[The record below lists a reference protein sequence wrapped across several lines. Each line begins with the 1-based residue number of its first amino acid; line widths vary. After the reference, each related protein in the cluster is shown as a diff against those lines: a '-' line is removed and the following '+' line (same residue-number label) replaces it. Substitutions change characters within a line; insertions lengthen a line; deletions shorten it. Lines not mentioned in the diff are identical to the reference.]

1 MSTQAAQSVGAG
13 IRRLRTARGLT
24 QRDLAQPEYS
34 RALLAA
40 VEAGIRSPTDDLLR
54 HVARRLDVELDD
66 LRHGRP
72 PGAADELA
80 AALREARIALARG
93 EAEAAEDVFGRV
105 RRDATRYAL
114 TDLATWA
121 GYLVGE
127 ARLQRGDL
135 NAAMAAF
142 DDLGDLM
149 AAAGPAPR
157 AAVLARRAYCQF
169 AGGDAAGAV
178 ASIEAALTA
187 ERRRPDGDADAQ
199 LRLSSALMYAY
210 LELDWRDRARQ
221 VEAQAQPLL
230 AGTTNRE
237 WLGQFL
243 TIAGQLR
250 RTEAELPAAERM
262 FTEAGRL
269 YEELGLTREVGL
281 CHWAHG
287 YVLRRVGRLDGA
299 AEAFG
304 AACQV
309 LERVGA
315 AQDLAGAALELA
327 EVRRRQGD
335 LAEAARLARE
345 AAEVCARSQHLECMA
360 EADRLLGLVAAAR
373 GEAGAED
380 LLGRAADRYARIG
393 LMAEVMATCR
403 ALGELQLARGGTA
416 DAAATFRRGLEAAR
430 VLR

>member
-1 MSTQAAQSVGAG
+1 MSAEAVESVGAG

-66 LRHGRP
+66 LRYARP
-72 PGAADELA
+72 PGLADELA
-80 AALREARIALARG
+80 AALRDARRSLAQG
-93 EAEAAEDVFGRV
+93 EADAAEAVFDRILAEG
-105 RRDATRYAL
+105 ARYGL
-114 TDLATWA
+114 TDLACWA

-127 ARLQRGDL
+127 ARLQRGEL
-135 NAAMAAF
+135 TAAMAAF
-142 DDLGDLM
+142 DGLGDVL

-169 AGGDAAGAV
+169 AAGDAAGAV
-178 ASIEAALTA
+178 AAVEAALTA
-187 ERRRPDGDADAQ
+187 ERRAADGDPDAQ
-199 LRLSSALMYAY
+199 LRLSSGLMYAY

-221 VEAQAQPLL
+221 IEAQARPLL
-230 AGTTNRE
+230 PRVTNRE
-237 WLGQFL
+237 WLAQFL

-250 RTEAELPAAERM
+250 RGEDELAEAERM
-262 FTEAGRL
+262 FTDAGRL

-281 CHWAHG
+281 CRWAHG
-287 YVLRRVGRLDGA
+287 YVLRRVGHLDGA
-299 AEAFG
+299 AEAFD
-304 AACQV
+304 AACRV

-315 AQDLAGAALELA
+315 TQDLAGAALELA

-335 LAEAARLARE
+335 LAAAGRLARE

-373 GEAGAED
+373 AEAGAEE
-380 LLGRAADRYARIG
+380 LLQRATDRYARIG

-403 ALGELQLARGGTA
+403 ALGELQLAQGET
-416 DAAATFRRGLEAAR
+416 AAAAGTFRRGLEAAR

>member
-1 MSTQAAQSVGAG
+1 MSAEAVESVGAG

-66 LRHGRP
+66 LRFARP
-72 PGAADELA
+72 PGAAAELD
-80 AALREARIALARG
+80 AALREARQALGRG
-93 EAEAAEDVFGRV
+93 EADAAEAVFERV

-114 TDLATWA
+114 PDLATWA

-127 ARLQRGDL
+127 ARLQRGEL
-135 NAAMAAF
+135 TAAMAAF
-142 DDLGDLM
+142 DDLAGLLP
-149 AAAGPAPR
+149 AAGPAPR

-187 ERRRPDGDADAQ
+187 ERRRADGDPDAQ

-230 AGTTNRE
+230 ARHTNRE
-237 WLGQFL
+237 WLAQFL

-250 RTEAELPAAERM
+250 RGEDELAEAERM

-281 CHWAHG
+281 CRWAHG

-304 AACQV
+304 AACSV
-309 LERVGA
+309 LDRVGA

-373 GEAGAED
+373 SEDGAEA
-380 LLGRAADRYARIG
+380 LLTRAADRYARIG

-403 ALGELQLARGGTA
+403 ALGELQLSRGATS
-416 DAAATFRRGLEAAR
+416 DAAASFRRGLEAAR